1 MQRQNAESYSD
12 WRKKMLKTKIVSSQ
26 EKIFLDDSIETF
38 GTLDKISALRGES
51 VSVQLLYVDTE
62 DTGEYL
68 PRRPFCDLT
77 LGGEL
82 APYAS
87 ARDVR
92 WVPVDRPTVPGT
104 DDGNYLRLTPGVY
117 PDVLTPLRYG
127 GKLCPSRDKLR
138 SVWIEMHIPE
148 HLTGECTLTVTVTE
162 KESSTSV
169 TESVI
174 VDVIPA
180 TLPEQKTHF
189 TQWFYADCLASYYN
203 VEPWSDR
210 HFEIVEN
217 FARVAVKRG
226 RDTLYVPLFTPA
238 LNVLPGYERVSSQLV
253 RVSLDGGVYSFDF
266 SLVGRYLD
274 MCDRIGVKLFE
285 ISHFYQQYQG
295 KYAAHIYATVDGEY
309 KRLFGWETLALDEE
323 YVRFLRE
330 LIAAFVEY
338 MKARGDDHRCIY
350 HISDEPYLSY
360 LDQYKALKDVVSD
373 TLSGYKIMDALSDFE
388 FYKTGVLEHPV
399 PTTAS
404 APAFIEAGVKDLW
417 VYYACCQ
424 VTDYSNCY
432 LAMPSWR
439 TRSLG
444 MQLYKCRIDGFLHW
458 GFNYYNNR
466 ASGDAINP
474 YMDLGGEDW
483 VPAGDCFVVYPD
495 QDGYPLESVR
505 IITLEEA
512 MQDVRAMQLA
522 ESLYSYEEVVAAIEE
537 ELGDEITF
545 KRCTRSADE
554 MLRVRERINRMIKD
568 RV

>member
-1 MQRQNAESYSD
+1 
-12 WRKKMLKTKIVSSQ
+12 MLKTKILSSQ
-26 EKIFLDDSIETF
+26 EKIFLEDRIESF
-38 GTLDKISALRGES
+38 DALGKISALRAEKL
-51 VSVQLLYVDTE
+51 SVQFLYTDTE
-62 DTGEYL
+62 DDGEYL

-82 APYAS
+82 APYAIL
-87 ARDVR
+87 RDVR
-92 WVPVDRPTVPGT
+92 WVPVDRPVVP
-104 DDGNYLRLTPGVY
+104 DKYDENYLRTTPGVY

-127 GKLCPSRDKLR
+127 GKLVPSRDKLR
-138 SVWIEMHIPE
+138 SVWIEIKIPE
-148 HLTGECTLTVTVTE
+148 HLEGECPLTVTVTE
-162 KESSTSV
+162 GESGTTV
-169 TESVI
+169 TEAVT

-180 TLPEQKTHF
+180 ALPEQKTHF

-217 FARVAVKRG
+217 FARVAVERG

-238 LNVLPGYERVSSQLV
+238 LNVLPGYERVPSQLV
-253 RVSLDGGVYSFDF
+253 RVSLDKGVYSFDF
-266 SLVGRYLD
+266 TLLGRYLD

-309 KRLFGWETLALDEE
+309 KRLFGWETLALDPE
-323 YVRFLRE
+323 YVRFLSE
-330 LIAAFVEY
+330 LVTAFVEY
-338 MKARGDDHRCIY
+338 MKQRGDDHRCLY

-360 LDQYKALKDVVSD
+360 IDQYNALKEVVADKLSD
-373 TLSGYKIMDALSDFE
+373 YKIMDALSDFE
-388 FYKTGVLEHPV
+388 FYKTGALDHPV
-399 PTTAS
+399 PTTES

-424 VTDYSNCY
+424 VVDYSNCY

-439 TRSLG
+439 TRSIG
-444 MQLYKCRIDGFLHW
+444 MQLYKEQIDGFLHW

-474 YMDLGGEDW
+474 FMDLGGEDW

-495 QDGYPLESVR
+495 QDGTPLESIR
-505 IITLEEA
+505 LITLEEA

-522 ESLYSYEEVVAAIEE
+522 ESLYSYDEVVAAIEE
-537 ELGDEITF
+537 ELGDGLNF
-545 KRCTRSADE
+545 KRCARSSDE

-568 RV
+568 KV